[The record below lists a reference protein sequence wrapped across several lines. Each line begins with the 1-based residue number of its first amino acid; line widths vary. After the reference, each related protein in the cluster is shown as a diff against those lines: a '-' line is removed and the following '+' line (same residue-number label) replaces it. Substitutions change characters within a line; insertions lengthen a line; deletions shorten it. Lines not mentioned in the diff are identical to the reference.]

1 MALFVGEFEQT
12 IDGKNRLAIPSGLRS
27 QMDKDKDGAKFVLV
41 LGPDRH
47 LWLYPELYYARLL
60 EELPRSPIPD
70 RETGKFDLL
79 FGMARVV
86 KPDSQGRVVLPEKT
100 MCRATVTESITLVG
114 KLDHIEI
121 WPRDEWER
129 HVESS
134 LPGYGEALYEAA
146 ERLRTRSKE
155 ST

>member
-12 IDGKNRLAIPSGLRS
+12 IDGKNRLAIPSGLRG
-27 QMDKDKDGAKFVLV
+27 QMDGDRDGVKFVLV
-41 LGPDRH
+41 LGPDKH

-86 KPDSQGRVVLPEKT
+86 KPDKQGRVVLPEKT
-100 MCRATVTESITLVG
+100 MRRADVTGDVTLVG

-121 WPRDEWER
+121 WPRGEWEE
-129 HVESS
+129 HVERS

-146 ERLRTRSKE
+146 ERLRNRRKE
-155 ST
+155 SI